1 MCFRNP
7 LFLISINH
15 LSSFLAYA
23 EIIMMKEDVMELN
36 NKIGDLAI
44 QDVLNICPEI
54 GGILGRF

>member
-1 MCFRNP
+1 
-7 LFLISINH
+7 
-15 LSSFLAYA
+15 LAYA